1 MITSPSR
8 RRVARDLARLATF
21 CSAGMLVFGLAVAT
35 EQGSPASAAAINGG
49 ALQILVP
56 SGSPTAGQPLNS
68 GGSATVFAMTPPVG
82 AACSGDTTTDGYKV
96 QSYMV
101 PSTVSPT
108 TLTFDSNGPMPI
120 ATGANYRQPMFS
132 SAGTPVINRNTAVTT
147 GLLTGLPTMS
157 FALFGASGPTIVP
170 PGTYN
175 LGFACTLG
183 AAGANQIDKYW
194 NVQLTF
200 ATDNNDS
207 PSKITWAVAGV
218 QSTTTTSTTTAPTT
232 STTTTTTVG
241 GGGSSTTSTTVAGGS
256 TTTSTSTTV
265 AGATTTTVV
274 GSGAGVTTTIR
285 SSGGGQQL
293 AATGGSPLPIM
304 LWAVLL
310 LVFGRMAILLGR
322 PLRVLSHESR

>member
-1 MITSPSR
+1 MIRSLSR
-8 RRVARDLARLATF
+8 RRLARDLARLAAV

-35 EQGSPASAAAINGG
+35 ESGRPASAAPIDGG

-82 AACSGDTTTDGYKV
+82 AACSGDTTTGGYKI

-101 PSTVSPT
+101 PSSVSPS
-108 TLTFDSNGPMPI
+108 TLTFDSNGPTPA

-132 SAGTPVINRNTAVTT
+132 SAGTPVVNRNTAVTT

-157 FALFGASGPTIVP
+157 FSLFGASGPTFVP

-175 LGFACTLG
+175 LGFACTKG
-183 AAGANQIDKYW
+183 AAAAAVLDKYW

-200 ATDNNDS
+200 ATDNNDA
-207 PSKITWAVAGV
+207 PSKITWAVVGV
-218 QSTTTTSTTTAPTT
+218 QSTTTTSTTIAPT
-232 STTTTTTVG
+232 STTTTTIVG
-241 GGGSSTTSTTVAGGS
+241 GGGS
-256 TTTSTSTTV
+256 TTTSTTVVGGSTTTSSTV
-265 AGATTTTVV
+265 AGATTTTAV
-274 GSGAGVTTTIR
+274 GSGAGGTTTIR
-285 SSGGGQQL
+285 SSGGGQL
-293 AATGGSPLPIM
+293 AATGGSPLPIIF
-304 LWAVLL
+304 WAVLL

-322 PLRVLSHESR
+322 PLRVVAHESR

>member
-1 MITSPSR
+1 MISAPSR
-8 RRVARDLARLATF
+8 RRVARDLARLATA

-35 EQGSPASAAAINGG
+35 EGGRPAAAAAINGG

-56 SGSPTAGQPLNS
+56 SGSPTAGQPLNA

-101 PSTVSPT
+101 PSSVNPS
-108 TLTFDSNGPMPI
+108 TLTFDSNGPIPT

-132 SAGTPVINRNTAVTT
+132 SGGTPVINRNTAVTT

-175 LGFACTLG
+175 LGFACTFG
-183 AAGANQIDKYW
+183 AAGAGQLDKYW

-200 ATDNNDS
+200 ATDNNDA
-207 PSKITWAVAGV
+207 PSKITWTVAGV
-218 QSTTTTSTTTAPTT
+218 QSTTTTSTTLAPT
-232 STTTTTTVG
+232 STTTTV
-241 GGGSSTTSTTVAGGS
+241 VGGS
-256 TTTSTSTTV
+256 TTTSTTVGGGTSTTSTTV
-265 AGATTTTVV
+265 FGATTTTQV
-274 GSGAGVTTTIR
+274 GSGAGATTTIR
-285 SSGGGQQL
+285 SSGGGQL
-293 AATGGSPLPIM
+293 AATGGSPLPIL

-322 PLRVLSHESR
+322 PLRVLTHETR

>member
-1 MITSPSR
+1 MIRSTTR
-8 RRVARDLARLATF
+8 RRVARDLARLATL

-35 EQGSPASAAAINGG
+35 EGGRPAAAAAINGG
-49 ALQILVP
+49 SLQILVP

-101 PSTVSPT
+101 PSTVSPS
-108 TLTFDSNGPMPI
+108 TLTFDSNGPIPT

-132 SAGTPVINRNTAVTT
+132 SGGTPVINRNTAVTT

-157 FALFGASGPTIVP
+157 FSLFGASGPTIVP

-183 AAGANQIDKYW
+183 AAGDTQLDKYW

-207 PSKITWAVAGV
+207 PSKITWAVVGG
-218 QSTTTTSTTTAPTT
+218 QSSTTTSTTIAPT
-232 STTTTTTVG
+232 STTTTTVG
-241 GGGSSTTSTTVAGGS
+241 GGSTTTSTTVAGGS
-256 TTTSTSTTV
+256 TTTSSTV
-265 AGATTTTVV
+265 AGATTTTAL

-285 SSGGGQQL
+285 SSGGGQL
-293 AATGGSPLPIM
+293 AATGGSPLPIVF
-304 LWAVLL
+304 WAVLL

-322 PLRVLSHESR
+322 PLRVLPHTTR